1 MKASLSKSSLT
12 GRLLPVTLAVLAV
25 VVIAPAAVL
34 SATSAKKPAA
44 GVTTPARTTPA
55 KTTPAKTTPAPASGT
70 LSLAV
75 SRSQIVY
82 GTATVLSGVVSNLKA
97 GESVTVLSK
106 RYDAPKPTSLATVTT
121 TTGGAWSYSV
131 KPAILTSYGATW
143 KNAASPSLS
152 VAVRPLGTFHL
163 LTTNRFSTRLVAAR
177 SFAGKFVQLQRRSP
191 TGQWVTLKRMQLNAT
206 SASIFRP
213 TLPAGTS
220 TLRIAMSVN
229 QAGPGYL
236 AGISRTIVY
245 DRP

>member
-1 MKASLSKSSLT
+1 LT

-25 VVIAPAAVL
+25 VVIAPAGVL
-34 SATSAKKPAA
+34 SATFAKKPAA
-44 GVTTPARTTPA
+44 GTTTPA
-55 KTTPAKTTPAPASGT
+55 KTTPAKTTPSPASGT

-75 SRSQIVY
+75 SKLQIVY
-82 GTATVLSGVVSNLKA
+82 GTATVLSGVVSNMKA

-106 RYDAPKPTSLATVTT
+106 RYDAPKLTSLATVST
-121 TTGGAWSYSV
+121 TTGGAWSYSA
-131 KPAILTSYGATW
+131 KPAILTSYQATW
-143 KNAASPSLS
+143 KNAASPTRN

-177 SFAGKFVQLQRRSP
+177 SFAGKYVQLQRRSP
-191 TGQWVTLKRMQLNAT
+191 AGQWVTLKRMQLNAT

-213 TLPAGTS
+213 MLPAGTS